1 MMRKDRMNMIQTKV
15 SFVLRCITLKY
26 YGIRYVTMHLPHL

>member
-1 MMRKDRMNMIQTKV
+1 MMRKDRMNMIQTNV
-15 SFVLRCITLKY
+15 SFALRCTTLKY

>member
-15 SFVLRCITLKY
+15 SFALRCTSLKC